1 MRYHLTTVRMTTIK
15 KTSTD
20 EDVEKREPSCTADG
34 NGKLVQSL
42 WKTLW
47 RFLKILTIELPY
59 DLATPLLVYIWR
71 KWNHYLKRY
80 LYCHVHCSVIHNSKH
95 IVVAQSCPT
104 LWNPMPWI
112 VVRNPYLSCLPVCSN
127 SGPSSRWCRPTSSSS
142 IVPFSSYPQSFPTS
156 GSFPMS
162 WLIASSS

>member
-47 RFLKILTIELPY
+47 RFLKTLTVELPY
-59 DLATPLLVYIWR
+59 DLANPLLVYIWR

-80 LYCHVHCSVIHNSKH
+80 LYYHVHCGVIHNSKH

-104 LWNPMPWI
+104 LCNPMDCSTQSLHILSPSLLKLMSI
-112 VVRNPYLSCLPVCSN
+112 RSVMPSNQFILSCPRLLLPSIFPNIRIFSN
-127 SGPSSRWCRPTSSSS
+127 ELAHCIR
-142 IVPFSSYPQSFPTS
+142 
-156 GSFPMS
+156 
-162 WLIASSS
+162 